1 MKSSTYLT
9 VGGKAFDE
17 SVFRSYFS
25 VKLEMIEQLLQILVS
40 GQLIIAITAITL
52 LPFQIKKRIERLGFF
67 PIVPFSEHSSH
78 QFSIIAPSDENL

>member
-25 VKLEMIEQLLQILVS
+25 VKLEMIEQLLQI
-40 GQLIIAITAITL
+40 
-52 LPFQIKKRIERLGFF
+52 
-67 PIVPFSEHSSH
+67 
-78 QFSIIAPSDENL
+78 